1 LRVILVVPN
10 PITSQDLA
18 TALAEFKQIEII
30 RQVTSYPPP
39 DEFLRIIRAHS
50 PTCLFISAED
60 FVKFG
65 ALAAMVDKRMPG
77 LPVIAV
83 AHAAVLLDLVPKLMH
98 LGVRQLLGSP
108 IAHDKLAEA
117 IASVEQQLALKPAP
131 VPRLGDLFSFFPAK
145 PGVGASTIAVSTSC
159 ALADELHVG
168 TLLLDCDLLAGCTKF
183 LLKLGNSSSIVD
195 ALEHT
200 DTLDVDLWAQMIGK
214 WDALDVL
221 HAGELNPPSTLTSAS
236 LEVLLGFAR
245 SQYDTICADLAS
257 SLDPFTVQ
265 VMRESRRIFVVTT
278 PEVVPLHM
286 TVDRLRH
293 MTDLGLADKVSLL
306 LNRKN
311 LPHRGATDAEISKIV
326 GLPFAHQFCN
336 DYSGVERAM
345 LNGVPVAEHSS
356 LGKSIMALAQSL
368 APAIARH
375 DVPPPHKRKFLE
387 FFRVPSERNA
397 ETAWK
402 D

>member
-1 LRVILVVPN
+1 
-10 PITSQDLA
+10 
-18 TALAEFKQIEII
+18 
-30 RQVTSYPPP
+30 
-39 DEFLRIIRAHS
+39 
-50 PTCLFISAED
+50 
-60 FVKFG
+60 
-65 ALAAMVDKRMPG
+65 
-77 LPVIAV
+77 
-83 AHAAVLLDLVPKLMH
+83 
-98 LGVRQLLGSP
+98 
-108 IAHDKLAEA
+108 
-117 IASVEQQLALKPAP
+117 
-131 VPRLGDLFSFFPAK
+131 
-145 PGVGASTIAVSTSC
+145 
-159 ALADELHVG
+159 
-168 TLLLDCDLLAGCTKF
+168 
-183 LLKLGNSSSIVD
+183 
-195 ALEHT
+195 
-200 DTLDVDLWAQMIGK
+200 
-214 WDALDVL
+214 
-221 HAGELNPPSTLTSAS
+221 
-236 LEVLLGFAR
+236 
-245 SQYDTICADLAS
+245 
-257 SLDPFTVQ
+257 
-265 VMRESRRIFVVTT
+265 
-278 PEVVPLHM
+278 M